1 MMYTMKVMLTS
12 FHVTHVCSS
21 RGQINQ
27 LKWIRCHCLL
37 CRRQWLHAY
46 VQYIILCLYQC
57 IALNEWAMILCM
69 VNVYA
74 AHVSSH
80 PQRVMWWVQATGQEI
95 NSPSRTMIPVPL
107 TGQLSI
113 QVNNHHQQS
122 QCRWM
127 SLSSTACS
135 FTSPVFFLSSSLLS
149 EYAASVTVRE
159 ERHA

>member
-1 MMYTMKVMLTS
+1 MSRTS
-12 FHVTHVCSS
+12 AAPEYRLINWNEFVGTVSFAGDSDYIRTLYFVC
-21 RGQINQ
+21 I
-27 LKWIRCHCLL
+27 
-37 CRRQWLHAY
+37 
-46 VQYIILCLYQC
+46 
-57 IALNEWAMILCM
+57 IALSWMNAMILYM

-80 PQRVMWWVQATGQEI
+80 PQRVMWWVQATGQET
-95 NSPSRTMIPVPL
+95 NSPSRTMIPVPS

-135 FTSPVFFLSSSLLS
+135 FTSPTVFFRSSSLLS

>member
-1 MMYTMKVMLTS
+1 MSPTS
-12 FHVTHVCSS
+12 AAPEYRLIDWNEFVGTVSFAGDSDYIRTLYFVC
-21 RGQINQ
+21 I
-27 LKWIRCHCLL
+27 
-37 CRRQWLHAY
+37 
-46 VQYIILCLYQC
+46 
-57 IALNEWAMILCM
+57 IALSWMNGQWFCM

-159 ERHA
+159 ERDA